1 MNLQSLFNMQRQ
13 LDQHIE
19 TNHNLQNEDLVSR
32 KLLALL
38 VELGELA
45 NETRCFKFWSL
56 KPSADKKVILEE
68 FVDGVHFLLSLGIEW
83 GFDSIEELPVK
94 ADKETATEQFLHV
107 FSLLT
112 QLKGSVDQEQYIE
125 AFSSYMGLGEI
136 LGFAAEEVKTAYIM
150 KNEVNFKR
158 QDEGY

>member
-1 MNLQSLFNMQRQ
+1 MNLKSLFNMQRQ

-19 TNHNLQNEDLVSR
+19 TSHNLQNEDLVSR

-56 KPSADKKVILEE
+56 KPSADKKIILEE

-83 GFDSIEELPVK
+83 GFDSIEELPVN

-112 QLKGSVDQEQYIE
+112 QLKATVSLEQYIE
-125 AFSSYMGLGEI
+125 AFSSYMGLGEV